1 MKLKILLKN
10 LSNNYVYCRKNP
22 IPIYQVICHECK
34 SKIQYKSSN
43 TNFDD
48 IEKIIEEIKKL
59 QTYKLF
65 EKDKMLLVNLEEVIE
80 ILTNHIKST
89 LQKPKT
95 NAEKFQ
101 FMSIEEIETW
111 YWWMHKEMMNYTDS
125 HEFVHEWLKGECK

>member
-1 MKLKILLKN
+1 MKMNVTI
-10 LSNNYVYCRKNP
+10 
-22 IPIYQVICHECK
+22 
-34 SKIQYKSSN
+34 N

-48 IEKIIEEIKKL
+48 IKKIVEEIKKL

-65 EKDKMLLVNLEEVIE
+65 KKDKMLLVDLEEVIE

-101 FMSIEEIETW
+101 SMSAEEIETW

-125 HEFVHEWLKGECK
+125 HIFVHEWLKGECK